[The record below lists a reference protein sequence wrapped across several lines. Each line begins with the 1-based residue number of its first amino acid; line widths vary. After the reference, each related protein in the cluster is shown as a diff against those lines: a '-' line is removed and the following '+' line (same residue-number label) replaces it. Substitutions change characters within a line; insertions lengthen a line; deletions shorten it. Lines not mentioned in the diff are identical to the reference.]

1 MRYSVRFTSA
11 VAVLSI
17 LLVPTLCVL
26 SVGANP
32 IPVYPDPEP
41 VFSGPS
47 DISTLPIVW
56 ILIVFVLDFFID
68 ILIIYAGI
76 CLLDKSNLIKN
87 RKVLDFSK
95 RTLLLAVVVISMVG
109 LLSELIFGAWIGGL
123 IFALFFIFL
132 SFVFVSKYILRL
144 SWVNSYRMG
153 LFAIIVNIVVWI
165 VVFTV

>member
-1 MRYSVRFTSA
+1 MDIDVRFTSA
-11 VAVLSI
+11 IAA
-17 LLVPTLCVL
+17 LLICLIQILCVV
-26 SVGANP
+26 SAVANP

-47 DISTLPIVW
+47 NINTLSVVW

-76 CLLDKSNLIKN
+76 YLLDKSNLIKN

-95 RTLLLAVVVISMVG
+95 RTLLLAVVVISMIG

-123 IFALFFIFL
+123 IFALFFICL
-132 SFVFVSKYILRL
+132 SFVFVSKYILKL
-144 SWVNSYRMG
+144 SWANSYRMG

>member
-1 MRYSVRFTSA
+1 MRYSVRFTSTVTA
-11 VAVLSI
+11 LSI
-17 LLVPTLCVL
+17 LLVPILCVL
-26 SVGANP
+26 PVLANP

-47 DISTLPIVW
+47 NISTLPIAW

-68 ILIIYAGI
+68 ILIIYTGI
-76 CLLDKSNLIKN
+76 YLLDKSNLIKN
-87 RKVLDFSK
+87 RNVLDFSK

-109 LLSELIFGAWIGGL
+109 LLSELIFGTWIGGL

-132 SFVFVSKYILRL
+132 SFVFVSKYILKL
-144 SWVNSYRMG
+144 SWANSYRIG
-153 LFAIIVNIVVWI
+153 FFAVIVNIVVWI